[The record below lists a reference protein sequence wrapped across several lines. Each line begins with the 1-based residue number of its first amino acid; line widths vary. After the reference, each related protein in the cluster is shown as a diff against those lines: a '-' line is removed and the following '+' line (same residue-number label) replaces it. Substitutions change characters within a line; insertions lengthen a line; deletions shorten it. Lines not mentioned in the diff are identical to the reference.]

1 MILEFY
7 RLCVVCLLDGITLA
21 YAVLVF
27 GVSFAASRR
36 PVLSSIPSAVDP
48 MRYPPIPGGEL
59 PFPPH
64 RNPPKSSKA
73 ADLFSYAVDLAS
85 FDRFRCVMRWTT
97 RVIRTIFL
105 LRDNP
110 RPMRSFLRY
119 LNVYYLVILL
129 PAAFMPPVLQPQ
141 RSPDF
146 HLLAA
151 VVFLICINAA
161 GDVLSVRLVL
171 RIFEWAEEFTS
182 TKVVERASW
191 RQELAYYLAII
202 GGGFSSIAVLVA
214 VLACSS
220 VLYGVQVG
228 EIDFGLSEDFFVK
241 AIDRMGRF
249 YELAWSPYWFRGQ
262 PGPFGW
268 AGIPGLFI
276 YGSTTFFPTIILT
289 LVAVFW
295 LLLLPFRIAVN
306 LPPSTPPVLR
316 VISAE
321 AAVFSMCLVVTSVL
335 GKYVHLKFL

>member
-1 MILEFY
+1 MFLEFY
-7 RLCVVCLLDGITLA
+7 RLCMVCLVDGVALSYAIVVLA
-21 YAVLVF
+21 
-27 GVSFAASRR
+27 VSFIASRR
-36 PVLSSIPSAVDP
+36 GLAVAPAIPDAA
-48 MRYPPIPGGEL
+48 RYPPILGGEL
-59 PFPPH
+59 PFPSH
-64 RNPPKSSKA
+64 RIPPKTSKA
-73 ADLFSYAVDLAS
+73 TDFFSYAVDLAS
-85 FDRFRCVMRWTT
+85 FECFRGVMRWTT

-119 LNVYYLVILL
+119 FNIYYLVILL

-141 RSPDF
+141 RSPDL

-151 VVFLICINAA
+151 VVLLICINAL
-161 GDVLSVRLVL
+161 GDLLSVRLVL
-171 RIFEWAEEFTS
+171 RFLGYAEEFAT
-182 TKVVERASW
+182 THVIERANW
-191 RQELAYYLAII
+191 RQELAYYLAVIC
-202 GGGFSSIAVLVA
+202 GGVGSIAILIV

-228 EIDFGLSEDFFVK
+228 EINFSLSGDFFSK
-241 AIDRMGRF
+241 ALDRMTRF

-262 PGPFGW
+262 SGPFGW

-276 YGSTTFFPTIILT
+276 YGLTTFFPTILLT
-289 LVAVFW
+289 VVAALW

-321 AAVFSMCLVVTSVL
+321 AAVFLMCMLVTSFA
-335 GKYVHLKFL
+335 GKYIHLI